1 MSDTIYILLI
11 LSFVSGSII
20 GYILGNLR
28 FSSDLLIDY
37 IKSND
42 YDKLLE
48 ENKQLKRIIKIKKED
63 F

>member
-1 MSDTIYILLI
+1 MSDTIYILVI

-28 FSSDLLIDY
+28 FNSDLLIDY

-48 ENKQLKRIIKIKKED
+48 ENKQLKRTIKIKKED

>member
-1 MSDTIYILLI
+1 MIDTIDLLC
-11 LSFVSGSII
+11 LLLFLSGSIV

-28 FSSDLLIDY
+28 FNSDLLIDY

>member
-1 MSDTIYILLI
+1 MIDTIDLLC
-11 LSFVSGSII
+11 LLLFLSGSII

-28 FSSDLLIDY
+28 FNSDLLIDY

-48 ENKQLKRIIKIKKED
+48 ENKQLKRIIKIKSR
-63 F
+63 